1 MFELLRS
8 FVFRN
13 CDSCELGQLGLA
25 KLVEDVSYLFQ
36 LGFILA
42 DVKLEGT
49 RHDTAIIE
57 VQYSDLCT
65 FLLSL
70 TTAIVSHNYINY
82 ITLNTVKDCDIYISR
97 SRRVSLLEMG
107 NEDEVVEGMLVCWN

>member
-1 MFELLRS
+1 VFELLRS

-13 CDSCELGQLGLA
+13 CDSCELRQLGLA
-25 KLVEDVSYLFQ
+25 KLVEDVTYLFQ

-49 RHDTAIIE
+49 RADTAIIE
-57 VQYSDLCT
+57 IQYSDRCA

-70 TTAIVSHNYINY
+70 ATASVSHNYINY
-82 ITLNTVKDCDIYISR
+82 IIRIIL
-97 SRRVSLLEMG
+97 
-107 NEDEVVEGMLVCWN
+107 